1 MNFIRKFSLPLTL
14 LVFSLLHLHNCCFSP
29 FWCVYHL
36 FSSLSPPLAVVLT
49 STQVALQGVEKAG
62 FIVCSSYVTQIFG
75 REHDP
80 VWREGDLV
88 AKNSWVAKIQDL
100 QYFSTIDQQPGATD
114 DNQQIPWL
122 PLSVIK
128 NPDPP
133 PNSSEPQEHT
143 LPTAEEEQADISL
156 LLKQLGPDLKHPEG
170 AQIGNN
176 KYPGDAVGG
185 MVNTMMGQGMV
196 VEGTAIFV
204 FIFPPL
210 CSLSF

>member
-1 MNFIRKFSLPLTL
+1 MSCATL
-14 LVFSLLHLHNCCFSP
+14 LP
-29 FWCVYHL
+29 
-36 FSSLSPPLAVVLT
+36 SSSITLAVQLT
-49 STQVALQGVEKAG
+49 STQIALQGVEKAG
-62 FIVCSSYVTQIFG
+62 YIVCSSYIAQLFG

-88 AKNSWVAKIQDL
+88 GKNSWVAKIQDL
-100 QYFSTIDQQPGATD
+100 QYFSTIDQQPGAAD
-114 DNQQIPWL
+114 ENQQIPWL

-128 NPDPP
+128 NPDLST
-133 PNSSEPQEHT
+133 SSTQMQEHT
-143 LPTAEEEQADISL
+143 LLTAEEEQADITL

-196 VEGTAIFV
+196 VEGTAA
-204 FIFPPL
+204 L
-210 CSLSF
+210 LSFLPVCPFCF